1 MKIKVTKRVGTKK
14 SELSQIRHKGDVP
27 AVLYGKESHLISL
40 DGAEFHAV
48 MRTMKTGHLPTT
60 VFELEGD
67 GVKCRA
73 IVKDIQYHPV
83 TYNVLHLDLLEVDG
97 KPVKVNVPVECL
109 GEADCVGIKLGGALR
124 QVIRHVKALCE
135 PQNIPTSF
143 QLNIAQM
150 AIKQS
155 KRVGDI
161 KVPEGVT
168 ILAGL
173 KDVVVTIAKR

>member
-1 MKIKVTKRVGTKK
+1 MKIKVTKRAGVKK
-14 SELSQIRHKGDVP
+14 SELSQIRHKGDIP

-40 DGAEFHAV
+40 DGAEFQAA
-48 MRTMKTGHLPTT
+48 MRTMKEGHLPTT
-60 VFELEGD
+60 VFELNGD
-67 GVKCRA
+67 GVSCRA

-83 TYNVLHLDLLEVDG
+83 TYKILHLDLLEVDS
-97 KPVKVNVPVECL
+97 KPVKVNVPVDCL
-109 GEADCVGIKLGGALR
+109 GEADCVGIKLGGSKR
-124 QVIRHVKALCE
+124 QVIRHVKALCD
-135 PQNIPTSF
+135 PKNIPASF
-143 QLNIAQM
+143 ELDIRHM

-161 KVPEGVT
+161 VAPEGVT